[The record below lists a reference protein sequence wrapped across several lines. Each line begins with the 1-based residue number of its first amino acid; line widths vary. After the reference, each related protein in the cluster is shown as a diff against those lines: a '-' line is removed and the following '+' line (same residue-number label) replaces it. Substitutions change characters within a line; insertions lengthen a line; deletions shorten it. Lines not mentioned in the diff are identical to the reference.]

1 MPCRT
6 RSATRRVTEASTTPI
21 AARAG
26 LRFGT
31 KLLLILAGLVV
42 MLQMSGW
49 LTVQVAVKSSV
60 DQQLADSLEVGA
72 RIWERLHDA
81 RQRQLL
87 ERVAVLADDFGFK
100 QAIATQDAPTLE
112 SVLESASS
120 RVGAPFGL
128 ILAADGRTLAQRLP
142 EGWTLPESGLADRV
156 AEAREQGYSFGII
169 ALGEGA
175 VRYAM
180 VPVFAPDLV
189 GWMAMG
195 EPFGAAESEEL
206 AEVTGLVPAVLVPDG
221 DGWRATHGRWRPDAS
236 DAAELREG
244 PTRRLLHAD
253 DAHADPAMALR
264 LSDAGG
270 SPVYL
275 VLAAERE
282 RAMSPYKA
290 LQSQVLW
297 QSLGAALLA
306 MGAAFLVGRRVS
318 GPVGALARAAE
329 RIRGGE
335 YATRLEVTGVDE
347 FATLA
352 SAFNA
357 MQEGIAERERRIVFQ
372 AGHDALTTLPNRE
385 RALALLHARLQDT
398 GLAEGALAMID
409 LRRFHEVNDL
419 LGHRHGDLA
428 LVDVARRIEDAVRGD
443 DLVARLGGD
452 EFLVALWGADTATA
466 SARAAAL
473 VTALSAPME
482 IDGAPLRLDVDLGLV
497 PFRRDAAGHL
507 PDARTLLRRVE
518 IANDL
523 AKREGSTI
531 GLYREGMDEQHLRQ
545 LAIVGELRGAID
557 GGQFSL
563 AYQPKV
569 DVASGRVRHA
579 EALLRWT
586 HPTMGRIGPD
596 EFIPLAERAGLVGAL
611 TRWVIDRACA
621 DMSAW
626 RAAGIDVGIAINLS
640 AIDLADDGLDAM
652 VLERIRRHGVPA
664 AQIIV
669 EVTESAVLADLPR
682 AIATLNA
689 LRAEGLSVSIDDFG
703 TGQSSLGQ
711 LKHLPADELKIDKSF
726 VLQLAPGSEDERI
739 VQSIVQLGH
748 ALGLK
753 VVAEGLETQTAL
765 DVLARLRCDVAQG
778 YHFSRPL
785 AVEAL
790 IAWLQDHQ
798 QHLGDAARPGA

>member
-1 MPCRT
+1 M
-6 RSATRRVTEASTTPI
+6 TEPTPP
-21 AARAG
+21 APAPRAG

-31 KLLLILAGLVV
+31 KLLLILAALVV
-42 MLQMSGW
+42 ALQLAGW
-49 LTVQVAVKSSV
+49 LTVQVAVKRSV
-60 DQQLADSLEVGA
+60 DGQLTNSLEVGA
-72 RIWERLHDA
+72 RVWDRLHEA

-87 ERVAVLADDFGFK
+87 ERVAVLSEDFGFK

-112 SVLESASS
+112 SVLESASA

-128 ILAADGRTLAQRLP
+128 ILGTDGRTLAQRLP
-142 EGWTLPESGLADRV
+142 EGVALPPAGLADRV
-156 AEAREQGYSFGII
+156 EEARAQGWSVGVI
-169 ALGEGA
+169 ALGDRAIG
-175 VRYAM
+175 YAM

-195 EPFGAAESEEL
+195 QPFGAAESDEI
-206 AEVTGLVPAVLVPDG
+206 AEVTGLEPAVLVLDG
-221 DGWRATHGRWRPDAS
+221 ERWRAVHGAWRPDDG
-236 DAAELREG
+236 DAAGLREG
-244 PTRRLLHAD
+244 APRRLLHAD
-253 DAHADPAMALR
+253 DDHADPALALR
-264 LSDAGG
+264 VSAEGAT
-270 SPVYL
+270 PVVL
-275 VLAAERE
+275 VLAASRQ
-282 RAMSPYKA
+282 RAMSPYTT

-297 QSLGAALLA
+297 QSLVAALLA

-335 YATRLEVTGVDE
+335 YATRLDVTGADE
-347 FATLA
+347 FASLA
-352 SAFNA
+352 AAFNA
-357 MQEGIAERERRIVFQ
+357 MQDGIAERERRIVFQ
-372 AGHDALTTLPNRE
+372 AGHDALTALPNRE
-385 RALALLHARLQDT
+385 RALALLHARLQDRQ
-398 GLAEGALAMID
+398 LADGALAMVD

-428 LVDVARRIEDAVRGD
+428 LVEVARRLAEAVRSD

-452 EFLVALWGADTATA
+452 EFLVALWGADTAAAT
-466 SARAAAL
+466 ARAEAL
-473 VTALSAPME
+473 VAALSAPMDV
-482 IDGAPLRLDVDLGLV
+482 DGAPLRLDVDLGLV
-497 PFRRDAAGHL
+497 PFQRDAAGRL
-507 PDARTLLRRVE
+507 PDARTLFRRVE

-523 AKREGSTI
+523 AKREGRTI

-563 AYQPKV
+563 NYQPKV
-569 DVASGRVRHA
+569 DVATRHVRHA

-611 TRWVIDRACA
+611 TRWVVDRACA
-621 DMSAW
+621 DMAAW
-626 RAAGIDVGIAINLS
+626 RAQGIDIGIAINLS
-640 AIDLADDGLDAM
+640 AIDLADAGLGAM
-652 VLERIRRHGVPA
+652 VLERIARHGVPA
-664 AQIIV
+664 TQIIV

-689 LRAEGLSVSIDDFG
+689 LRAEGLRVSVDDFG

-753 VVAEGLETQTAL
+753 VVAEGLETETGL

-785 AVEAL
+785 PVEAL
-790 IAWLQDHQ
+790 TPWLHDHQ
-798 QHLGDAARPGA
+798 RRIAAAARA

>member
-1 MPCRT
+1 M
-6 RSATRRVTEASTTPI
+6 TEPTPPASSP
-21 AARAG
+21 RAG

-42 MLQMSGW
+42 ALQLAGW
-49 LTVQVAVKSSV
+49 LTVQVAVKRSV
-60 DQQLADSLEVGA
+60 DRQLADSLEVGA
-72 RIWERLHDA
+72 RVWDRLHEA

-112 SVLESASS
+112 SVLESASA

-142 EGWTLPESGLADRV
+142 DGMVLPPTGLADRV
-156 AEAREQGYSFGII
+156 EEARAQGWSVGVI
-169 ALGEGA
+169 ALGDGA
-175 VRYAM
+175 VGYAM

-195 EPFGAAESEEL
+195 QPFGAAEGDEI
-206 AEVTGLVPAVLVPDG
+206 AEVTGLDPAVLVLDG
-221 DGWRATHGRWRPDAS
+221 ERWRAAHGTWRPDAG
-236 DAAELREG
+236 DAAELRVG
-244 PTRRLLHAD
+244 APRRLLHAD
-253 DAHADPAMALR
+253 DEHADPAMALR
-264 LSDAGG
+264 VSAEGG
-270 SPVYL
+270 TPVYL
-275 VLAAERE
+275 VLAAARE
-282 RAMSPYKA
+282 RAMSPYTT

-297 QSLGAALLA
+297 QSLVAALLA

-335 YATRLEVTGVDE
+335 YATRLDVTGADE
-347 FATLA
+347 FASLA
-352 SAFNA
+352 AAFNA
-357 MQEGIAERERRIVFQ
+357 MQDGIAEREQRIVFQ
-372 AGHDALTTLPNRE
+372 SGHDALTALPNRE
-385 RALALLHARLQDT
+385 RALGLLHARLQDAAL
-398 GLAEGALAMID
+398 GEGALAMVD

-428 LVDVARRIEDAVRGD
+428 LVEVARRLEDAVRSD

-452 EFLVALWGADTATA
+452 EFLVALWGADASTAN
-466 SARAAAL
+466 ARAEAL
-473 VTALSAPME
+473 VAALSAPMDV
-482 IDGAPLRLDVDLGLV
+482 DGAPLRLEVDLGLV
-497 PFRRDAAGHL
+497 PFQRDAAGGL
-507 PDARTLLRRVE
+507 PDARTLFRRVE

-523 AKREGSTI
+523 AKREGRTI
-531 GLYREGMDEQHLRQ
+531 ATYREGMDEQHLRQ

-563 AYQPKV
+563 NYQPKV
-569 DVASGRVRHA
+569 DVATRHVRHA

-596 EFIPLAERAGLVGAL
+596 EFIPLAERAGLVGVL
-611 TRWVIDRACA
+611 TRWVVDRACA
-621 DMSAW
+621 DMAAW
-626 RAAGIDVGIAINLS
+626 RAQGIDIGIAINLS
-640 AIDLADDGLDAM
+640 AIDLADAGLGAM
-652 VLERIRRHGVPA
+652 VLERIARHGVPA
-664 AQIIV
+664 TQIIV

-689 LRAEGLSVSIDDFG
+689 LRAEGLRVSVDDFG

-753 VVAEGLETQTAL
+753 VVAEGLETETGL

-785 AVEAL
+785 PVEAL
-790 IAWLQDHQ
+790 TPWLHDHQ
-798 QHLGDAARPGA
+798 RRVAAATRP

>member
-1 MPCRT
+1 VT
-6 RSATRRVTEASTTPI
+6 DSTATT
-21 AARAG
+21 AAPRAG

-31 KLLLILAGLVV
+31 KLLLILAGLVIA
-42 MLQMSGW
+42 LQLAGW
-49 LTVQVAVKSSV
+49 LTVQVAVKTSV
-60 DQQLADSLEVGA
+60 DRQLTDTLEVGA
-72 RIWERLHDA
+72 RVWERLHEA

-87 ERVAVLADDFGFK
+87 ERVAVLSDDFGFK

-142 EGWTLPESGLADRV
+142 EGMTLPPTPLADRV
-156 AEAREQGYSFGII
+156 DEAREQGWSVGVI
-169 ALGEGA
+169 ALGDGA
-175 VRYAM
+175 VSYAL

-195 EPFGAAESEEL
+195 QPFGAAETDEL
-206 AEVTGLVPAVLVPDG
+206 AEVTGLEPAVLVLGD
-221 DGWRATHGRWRPDAS
+221 DGWRRAHGDWVPDAG

-244 PTRRLLHAD
+244 SARRLLHAGD
-253 DAHADPAMALR
+253 DRADPAMALR
-264 LSDAGG
+264 LSTEGG
-270 SPVYL
+270 APVYL
-275 VLAAERE
+275 VLAAARE
-282 RAMSPYKA
+282 RAMSPYES

-297 QSLGAALLA
+297 QSLAAALLA
-306 MGAAFLVGRRVS
+306 MGAAFFVGRRVS

-335 YATRLEVTGVDE
+335 YDTRLEVAGADE

-352 SAFNA
+352 EAFNA
-357 MQEGIAERERRIVFQ
+357 MQDGIAERERRIVFQ
-372 AGHDALTTLPNRE
+372 AGHDALTELPNRE
-385 RALALLHARLQDT
+385 RALALLHARLQDAR
-398 GLAEGALAMID
+398 LAEGALAMID
-409 LRRFHEVNDL
+409 LRRFNEVNDL

-428 LVDVARRIEDAVRGD
+428 LAEIARRLQVTVRSE

-452 EFLVALWGADTATA
+452 EFLVALWSADTAAATL
-466 SARAAAL
+466 RAEAL
-473 VTALSAPME
+473 VAAVTAPMDV
-482 IDGAPLRLDVDLGLV
+482 DGAPLRLDVDLGLV
-497 PFRRDAAGHL
+497 PFQRDASGRL
-507 PDARTLLRRVE
+507 PDARTLFRRVE

-523 AKREGSTI
+523 AKREGRTI
-531 GLYREGMDEQHLRQ
+531 SLYREGMDEQHLRQ

-563 AYQPKV
+563 NYQPKV
-569 DVASGRVRHA
+569 DVATRHVRHA

-586 HPTMGRIGPD
+586 HPELGRIGPD
-596 EFIPLAERAGLVGAL
+596 EFIPLAERAGLVSVL
-611 TRWVIDRACA
+611 TRWVVDRACA
-621 DMSAW
+621 DMAAW
-626 RAAGIDVGIAINLS
+626 RAQGIDIGIAINLS
-640 AIDLADDGLDAM
+640 AIDLADPELGAVVM
-652 VLERIRRHGVPA
+652 ERIHRHGVPA

-689 LRAEGLSVSIDDFG
+689 LRAEGLRVSVDDFG

-753 VVAEGLETQTAL
+753 VVAEGLETETGL

-785 AVEAL
+785 PVEAL
-790 IAWLQDHQ
+790 TPWLQEHTRRINE
-798 QHLGDAARPGA
+798 GRAA